1 VVNGMVY
8 EVVCHTVMGACHI
21 VEDDISCGRIEA
33 SAYHCEMQI
42 DPHQVGEAYDVL
54 QRVVHN

>member
-33 SAYHCEMQI
+33 SACQGEMQT
-42 DPHQVGEAYDVL
+42 DPH
-54 QRVVHN
+54 